1 MVKRFFG
8 LLGVAMLGLGLSTT
22 ALHAD
27 LPKVGEIYA
36 NVGLAWL
43 DVAFEGRSSVGN
55 ANDLPQDIDVAAGV
69 LQIGKQINEYI
80 AAELRLG
87 FGATEKTHE
96 YEVHHPNQ
104 NYIDVVA
111 NHELEIGVDHFI
123 GGYLRFGGFATDSF
137 YPYAIIGYTRL
148 KASWESEDA
157 PFKYEDSHPN
167 PHVIAPTISTS
178 PGFTKTDTSAT
189 GSFGIG
195 FIHDSPD
202 GADWGLEI
210 MQYISDDDF
219 GDVKALTVNIII
231 D

>member
-1 MVKRFFG
+1 MVKRYFG

-27 LPKVGEIYA
+27 LPKVGEFYA

-43 DVAFEGRSSVGN
+43 EVAFEGRSSVGN

-69 LQIGKQINEYI
+69 LQIGKQINEHI

-87 FGATEKTHE
+87 YELTEKTHE
-96 YEVHHPNQ
+96 YKVHHMGFS
-104 NYIDVVA
+104 DTVA

-123 GGYLRFGGFATDSF
+123 GGYLRFGGFVTDSF
-137 YPYAIIGYTRL
+137 YPYAIIGYTEL
-148 KASWESEDA
+148 TASWESEDA
-157 PFKYEDSHPN
+157 PFESHGL
-167 PHVIAPTISTS
+167 SMGTS
-178 PGFTKTDTSAT
+178 RGFTKTDTSAT

-219 GDVKALTVNIII
+219 GDVKAWTVNIII
-231 D
+231 N